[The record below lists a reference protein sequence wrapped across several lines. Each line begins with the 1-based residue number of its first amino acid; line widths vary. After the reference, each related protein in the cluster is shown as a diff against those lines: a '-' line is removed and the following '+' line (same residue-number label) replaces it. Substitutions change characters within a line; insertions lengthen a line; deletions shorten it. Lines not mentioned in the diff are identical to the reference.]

1 LSNAD
6 SFIEMLVKQART
18 ILNTMKDLK
27 WLAGKKG
34 KDRGALIERFTA
46 NSHSFNVYTYANEQV
61 KQSSEIQGFK
71 DKIHSFSKEFDVAR
85 FDFEGEVNED
95 RVQALYEEILTA
107 YNEMVISLGFE
118 KEIVNVNRF

>member
-1 LSNAD
+1 MSNAD